1 MRAAWIA
8 LAVVATAGCGN
19 GRATPRACLEIFDRI
34 VELELREQGFRDPA
48 LLARKREQL
57 RLAFAPDLE
66 RCNRRPLPSHA
77 LRCVR
82 KAASTEEISHG
93 CLRRTSWAGN

>member
-1 MRAAWIA
+1 MRATSIA
-8 LAVVATAGCGN
+8 LALVWAAGCGN

-66 RCNRRPLPSHA
+66 RCHQRPLPTDA

-82 KAASTEEISHG
+82 KATSTEEISHG
-93 CLRRTSWAGN
+93 CLRRTSWAGH

>member
-8 LAVVATAGCGN
+8 LALVGTAACGN

-66 RCNRRPLPSHA
+66 RCHRRPLPRNA

-82 KAASTEEISHG
+82 KATSTEEISHD
-93 CLRRTSWAGN
+93 CLRRTTWGGD